1 MYEDR
6 YACFMFVFQHVSEC
20 LRIKISLLSFIDIDM
35 LGPEFNRDCWFNEKF
50 NLGLDFP
57 NVSEI

>member
-1 MYEDR
+1 MHV
-6 YACFMFVFQHVSEC
+6 FMFVFQHVSEC

>member
-1 MYEDR
+1 MSVTVLFLYMW
-6 YACFMFVFQHVSEC
+6 YCH
-20 LRIKISLLSFIDIDM
+20 I

-57 NVSEI
+57 NVSDKYIYILWEHIVLLISADTDT